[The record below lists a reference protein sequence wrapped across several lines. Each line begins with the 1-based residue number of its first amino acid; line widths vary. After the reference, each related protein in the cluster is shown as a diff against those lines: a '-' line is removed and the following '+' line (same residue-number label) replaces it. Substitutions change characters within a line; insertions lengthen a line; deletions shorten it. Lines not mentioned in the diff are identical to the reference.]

1 MVLKGGGPDADPYC
15 MHPTGDRGDI
25 VLGWLTRVVAVLAV
39 IGLIGFDAFSLGV
52 NRFQAE
58 DHAQTAARVAVESWA
73 ADKNLQKAYD
83 AALAA
88 VAADGDTL
96 DAEAFTVAPDGAV
109 TLRLRRDVPTLLVA
123 KVPQLQD
130 LTVVTRTVTARPA
143 P

>member
-1 MVLKGGGPDADPYC
+1 

-39 IGLIGFDAFSLGV
+39 LGLIGFDAFSLGA

-73 ADKNLQKAYD
+73 ADKDLQKAYD

-88 VAADGDTL
+88 VAATGDTL

-109 TLRLRRDVPTLLVA
+109 TLRLRRDVPTLLIA
-123 KVPQLQD
+123 KVPQLRD
-130 LTVVTRTVTARPA
+130 LTVVTRTVTGRPA